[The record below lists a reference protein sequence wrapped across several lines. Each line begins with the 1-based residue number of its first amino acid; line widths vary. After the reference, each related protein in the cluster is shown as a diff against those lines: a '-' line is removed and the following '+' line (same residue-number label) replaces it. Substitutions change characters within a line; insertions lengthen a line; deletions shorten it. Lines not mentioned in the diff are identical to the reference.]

1 MSPILRTLILP
12 FLALICTASWAEHP
26 ASFSQAKKLAWGI
39 YADKQETFY
48 CGCDYED
55 GNVDASKCGY
65 KPRKQPKRGARVEWE
80 HVVPAWEFGHQR
92 QCWQTG
98 GRKNCEDNDQQFEM
112 MEADLHNLVPAVG
125 ELNGDRSNFRY
136 GMIEG
141 EPRAY
146 GSCDFEVDFKLD
158 RAEPPANRQGDV
170 ARIYFYMRDR
180 YGLKISRQQ
189 DQLFTAWSKMD
200 PVDAWEI
207 ERDRRIT
214 NIQGNSNCY
223 VSGSCTVKAVGTMSI
238 EKPKSSM
245 SCDSGVRYCKQMSSC
260 EEARFYLT
268 QCGLDALD
276 RDKDGVPCE
285 SLCK

>member
-1 MSPILRTLILP
+1 MARILRALMLP
-12 FLALICTASWAEHP
+12 VLALVCTTSFAEHP
-26 ASFSQAKKLAWGI
+26 SSFSKAKKLAWGI

-55 GNVDASKCGY
+55 GNVDASECGY

-92 QCWQTG
+92 QCWQSG
-98 GRKNCEDNDQQFEM
+98 GRKNCERNDPQFGV

-146 GSCDFEVDFKLD
+146 GRCDFEVDFKLD

-189 DQLFTAWSKMD
+189 TQLFTAWSKMD
-200 PVDAWEI
+200 PVDAWEM

-214 NIQGNSNCY
+214 KIQGNSNCY
-223 VSGSCTVKAVGTMSI
+223 VSGSCTVTAVGSKCLHAKKPGSI
-238 EKPKSSM
+238 
-245 SCDSGVRYCKQMSSC
+245 
-260 EEARFYLT
+260 
-268 QCGLDALD
+268 
-276 RDKDGVPCE
+276 
-285 SLCK
+285 